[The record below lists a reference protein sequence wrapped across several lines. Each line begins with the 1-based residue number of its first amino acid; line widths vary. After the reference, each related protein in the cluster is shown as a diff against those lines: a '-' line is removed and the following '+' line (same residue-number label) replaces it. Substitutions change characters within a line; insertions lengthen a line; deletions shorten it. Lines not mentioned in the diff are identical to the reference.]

1 MANPSDQPVIRRCP
15 SSDPARMRRSL
26 PPELLMSAVRRLRLL
41 AFVLLGLF
49 TIYMAMTLLWPMAGM
64 AIPSWAPHGIDHLDH
79 VLRTIGVF
87 GLLTAAAMIA
97 VTYSRK
103 LRPQQILG
111 IGLFFQI
118 LGALVISIS
127 DFTMPWPPGEIPR
140 GIPAATLWIMAFP
153 LVPST
158 KPRGLVAAF
167 GAAAMGPLS
176 LWLATFEGVQV
187 PDLSTAVMYYLP
199 LFLGAFIA
207 TLASSVIYSLAVDV
221 SQARRLGSYELVEKL
236 GEGGMGEVW
245 RARHGSLAR
254 PAAVKVIRPE
264 ILGARSAGDT
274 AKILARF
281 EREAQST
288 ASLRS
293 PNTVALYDFG
303 RTTDGTI
310 YYVME
315 LLGGVDLDTLVQR
328 HGPQPA
334 ERVVHL
340 LTQVCHSLREAHGM
354 GLIHRDIKP
363 ENLQVTLQGGDW
375 DVVKVL
381 DFGLVKRIDEA
392 KDEKVTG
399 ELAMLGTPAY
409 VAPEQ
414 AVGKNA
420 VDERTDLYALGCVA
434 YYLLTGRFVFSGQT
448 PMEVVLGHVHKE
460 PEPPS
465 QRTHLDVPP
474 ALEQLIMELLAK
486 EPSARPASAAEVARR
501 LAEVPL
507 ANPWTTARAERW
519 WREQMPEAIDRC
531 KATAQLMGTTPAT
544 EVTPSRQPTVIIP
557 APREIAAARPQL

>member
-1 MANPSDQPVIRRCP
+1 MATPSDQPVIRRCP
-15 SSDPARMRRSL
+15 NSDPGRMRRSL

-41 AFVLLGLF
+41 AFVLLGMFVL
-49 TIYMAMTLLWPMAGM
+49 YMVVTAIWPMAGM
-64 AIPSWAPHGIDHLDH
+64 TPPSWAPHGIDNLDH
-79 VLRTIGVF
+79 VLRAIGLF
-87 GLLTAAAMIA
+87 GMVTAALMIG

-118 LGALVISIS
+118 LGALVISIT
-127 DFTMPWPPGEIPR
+127 DFTMPWPEGEIPR

-158 KPRGLVAAF
+158 KPRSLVAAF

-176 LWLATFEGVQV
+176 LGFAVLEGVQV
-187 PDLSTAVMYYLP
+187 PIASTAIMYYLP
-199 LFLGAFIA
+199 LFIGAFIA
-207 TLASSVIYSLAVDV
+207 TLASTVIYHLAIDV

-303 RTTDGTI
+303 RTSDGTI

-328 HGPQPA
+328 YGPQPA

-363 ENLQVTLQGGDW
+363 ENLQVTLQSGDF

-381 DFGLVKRIDEA
+381 DFGLVKRIDDN

-414 AVGKNA
+414 AVGKGG

-474 ALEQLIMELLAK
+474 ELERLIMDLLAK
-486 EPSARPASAAEVARR
+486 DPSARPASATEVARR

-507 ANPWTTARAERW
+507 ATPWSASRAETW
-519 WREQMPEAIDRC
+519 WRENMPEAIDRC
-531 KATAQLMGTTPAT
+531 RATAQVIGTTPAT
-544 EVTPSRQPTVIIP
+544 EASPSRQPTVIIP
-557 APREIAAARPQL
+557 APREVAAARPQL